1 MFFFPL
7 FHNLLLL
14 RCVQRFFV
22 IPLEAHSEKL
32 SRASATF
39 MSSFLTTPFVI
50 LNRGKETGER
60 EGRNKTRHGD
70 EVVRA
75 RTAEGMEKACSLR
88 PI

>member
-39 MSSFLTTPFVI
+39 MSPFVI

-60 EGRNKTRHGD
+60 EGRNKTGHGD

-75 RTAEGMEKACSLR
+75 RTAEGMEKACSQR